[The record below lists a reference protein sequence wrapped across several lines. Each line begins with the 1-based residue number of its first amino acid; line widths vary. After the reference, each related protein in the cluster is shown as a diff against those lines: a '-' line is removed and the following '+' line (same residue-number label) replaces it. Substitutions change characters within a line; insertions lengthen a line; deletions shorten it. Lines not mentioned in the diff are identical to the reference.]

1 VSIDDVD
8 EIEKAICAAISQQR
22 MISFVLN
29 DHPRIGEPHDM
40 GIIKGQRR
48 LFFYQTAGG
57 SRSGGPM
64 SWRWVELAKISELA
78 VLDRHFDGPR
88 PPPSGR
94 HHHWDHLIA
103 SVSRSTSP

>member
-1 VSIDDVD
+1 
-8 EIEKAICAAISQQR
+8 

-29 DHPRIGEPHDM
+29 DHPRVGEPHDF
-40 GIIKGQRR
+40 GIIKGRRR
-48 LFFYQTAGG
+48 LFFYQTAGS

-64 SWRWVELAKISELA
+64 PWRWVELEKISQLE

-88 PPPSGR
+88 PSPSGH

-103 SVSRSTSP
+103 SVSRSTSPRSVAAQAPKT